1 MTTAGSERDLERG
14 DRVAFVASHLLSR
27 TVLLGQL
34 LVRQVG
40 PRQISRTEA
49 SVLDILGDGPRRITE
64 LAELAGLAQPTMTLL
79 IRRLEENGWVTR
91 DRLAEDGRVVMVTV
105 AEATARQEDFART
118 GDLVVV
124 VAGIPFGQSGSTNNL
139 RVVLIQK

>member
-1 MTTAGSERDLERG
+1 MMRSFVWLELPTSSLTTISRGYIMRNMNSAGSERDDERG

-91 DRLAEDGRVVMVTV
+91 DRLAGDGRVGMVT
-105 AEATARQEDFART
+105 
-118 GDLVVV
+118 
-124 VAGIPFGQSGSTNNL
+124 
-139 RVVLIQK
+139 